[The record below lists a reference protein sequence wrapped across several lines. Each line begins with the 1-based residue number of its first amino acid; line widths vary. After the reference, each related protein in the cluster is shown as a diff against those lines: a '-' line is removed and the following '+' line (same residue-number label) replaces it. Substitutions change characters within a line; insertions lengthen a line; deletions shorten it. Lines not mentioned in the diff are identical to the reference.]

1 MSVIGIVV
9 IMVVGYALLSNGA
22 LSGNFHSYLVQSG
35 SMEPN
40 IMTGD
45 VIFVST
51 QERYVKNDVIT
62 FKENDGR
69 IVTHRIV
76 DIQLGTFTTKGDAN
90 RAEDNGSVPPKN
102 VIGKVFFTVPKL
114 GYLIAFSRTLP
125 GFVILIAVPS
135 LLLII
140 MQVFSL

>member
-9 IMVVGYALLSNGA
+9 TIVIGYALLSNGA
-22 LSGNFHSYLVQSG
+22 LSGKLHSYLVQSG
-35 SMEPN
+35 SMEPT

-45 VIFVST
+45 VIFVSA
-51 QERYVKNDVIT
+51 QESYMKNDVIT

-69 IVTHRIV
+69 IVTHRIMDV
-76 DIQLGTFTTKGDAN
+76 QSGAFTTKGDAN
-90 RAEDNGSVPPKN
+90 RTEDNGSVSPKN

-114 GYLIAFSRTLP
+114 GYLVSFSRTLP

-140 MQVFSL
+140 IQVFSL